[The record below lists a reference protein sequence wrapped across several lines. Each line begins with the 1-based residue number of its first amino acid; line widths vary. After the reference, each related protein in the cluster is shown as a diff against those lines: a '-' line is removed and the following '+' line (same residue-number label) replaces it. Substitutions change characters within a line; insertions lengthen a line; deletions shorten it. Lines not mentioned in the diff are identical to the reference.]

1 MTHDHFVRIR
11 TILGSIGVGKTVK
24 GVTVSCFDGI
34 KPGLFDWKAK
44 TGMIKSNEGSNAG
57 EIQAA
62 WIEGRTCSSCCEGES
77 LGNAIDVVHRTG
89 GPGRAGGED
98 PLAGIGLIG

>member
-1 MTHDHFVRIR
+1 MTHDRFVRIR

-34 KPGLFDWKAK
+34 KPGLLDWKAK
-44 TGMIKSNEGSNAG
+44 TGMVKSNKGSNAG

-62 WIEGRTCSSCCEGES
+62 WIEESTCSSCCEGNS
-77 LGNAIDVVHRTG
+77 LGNAIDVVPKQATPEELVARIPWLG
-89 GPGRAGGED
+89 WG
-98 PLAGIGLIG
+98 